1 MMLPALVKN
10 NEYSRTDHHQL
21 LPFSC
26 GVSSAETD
34 RKAGKTNEKEGY
46 DK

>member
-10 NEYSRTDHHQL
+10 NGSSRTDHYQL
-21 LPFSC
+21 LS